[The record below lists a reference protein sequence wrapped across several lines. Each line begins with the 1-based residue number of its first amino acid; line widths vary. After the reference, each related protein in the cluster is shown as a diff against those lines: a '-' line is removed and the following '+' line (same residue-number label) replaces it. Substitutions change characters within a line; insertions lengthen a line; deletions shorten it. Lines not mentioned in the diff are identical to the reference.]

1 MKSLQLF
8 LILLAMSS
16 STYVAASADHEHND
30 NDHAAHANEKHTD
43 DHSDK
48 KAAKHDDDH
57 DDHGK
62 DEHDHDDDHNK
73 EADHDDHDKDEDGHG
88 GHEEG
93 GHGEHEESGAVELNA
108 AQMQT
113 AGIKVEALQPQSI
126 SASIQAA
133 GEVML
138 NAYRTVQVTPRIAG
152 QVLARHARLGD
163 EVKKGQP
170 LVTLSSVEMAEAQGQ
185 LHVTYREWLRV
196 KKLGKKVVSARRYTE
211 AKVNWDQAHA
221 RALAYGMSE
230 AEIQDML
237 NKNRI
242 ADGKFQLIAQQAGRV
257 LHDNFIVGQRV
268 EPGYELMTVAD
279 ESIMWVEARLT
290 PNDASSIH
298 PGNAAR
304 VISGKFNLKAKVSQ
318 INHALD
324 ESTRTLAVRLEVEN
338 PNDILHPGMF
348 INSRIQSSETHN
360 ALVLPEAAVLRSPDG
375 DWQVMVEQ
383 DEAGEFKPVEV
394 ELVQIINEQAVIDGI
409 EPGTRVVT
417 QGAFFVQSE
426 LAKSG
431 FEIHNH

>member
-16 STYVAASADHEHND
+16 STYVAASADHND
-30 NDHAAHANEKHTD
+30 NDHAAHADEKHAD
-43 DHSDK
+43 DHSAK
-48 KAAKHDDDH
+48 KEAKHDDDH
-57 DDHGK
+57 DEHGGEDNH
-62 DEHDHDDDHNK
+62 DEG
-73 EADHDDHDKDEDGHG
+73 EEGHG
-88 GHEEG
+88 GHD
-93 GHGEHEESGAVELNA
+93 EHEESGAVDLTA
-108 AQMQT
+108 AQMQI
-113 AGIKVEALQPQSI
+113 AGIEVETLQLQNI

-185 LHVTYREWLRV
+185 LHVTYREWQRV

-230 AEIQDML
+230 AEIKDML

-257 LHDNFIVGQRV
+257 LHDKFIVGQRV

-279 ESIMWVEARLT
+279 ESLMWVEAKLT
-290 PNDASSIH
+290 PNDSMLVKA
-298 PGNAAR
+298 GNSAR
-304 VISGKFNLKAKVSQ
+304 VIIGSYNLAAKVSQ
-318 INHALD
+318 LNHALD
-324 ESTRTLAVRLEVEN
+324 EVTRTLAVRLEVKN
-338 PNDILHPGMF
+338 SDDLLHPGMF
-348 INSRIQSSETHN
+348 VNTHIQSSQSSW

-383 DEAGEFKPVEV
+383 DEAGEFKPQEI
-394 ELVQIINEQAVIDGI
+394 ELIQLIDGNAVIEGLKA
-409 EPGTRVVT
+409 GSRVVVK
-417 QGAFFVQSE
+417 GAFFVMSE
-426 LAKSG
+426 LAKAG
-431 FEIHNH
+431 FEVHNH

>member
-16 STYVAASADHEHND
+16 STYVAASADHND
-30 NDHAAHANEKHTD
+30 NDHAAHADEKHAD
-43 DHSDK
+43 DHSAK
-48 KAAKHDDDH
+48 KEDKHDDDH
-57 DDHGK
+57 DEHGK
-62 DEHDHDDDHNK
+62 DDHGDHNE
-73 EADHDDHDKDEDGHG
+73 EAAHDDHDEGEG
-88 GHEEG
+88 GHG
-93 GHGEHEESGAVELNA
+93 GHGEHEEEGGAVDLSAE
-108 AQMQT
+108 QMQT
-113 AGIKVEALQPQSI
+113 AGIEVETLQLQNI

-185 LHVTYREWLRV
+185 LHVTYREWQRV

-230 AEIQDML
+230 AEIKDML

-257 LHDNFIVGQRV
+257 LHDKFIVGQRV

-279 ESIMWVEARLT
+279 ESVMWVEARLT
-290 PNDASSIH
+290 PNDASTIH

-304 VISGKFNLKAKVSQ
+304 VILGKMNLQAKVSQ

-338 PNDILHPGMF
+338 PDDILHPGMF
-348 INSRIQSSETHN
+348 INSRIQSSEMHN
-360 ALVLPEAAVLRSPDG
+360 ALVVPEAAVLRSPDG

-383 DEAGEFKPVEV
+383 EEAGEFKPVEI
-394 ELVQIINEQAVIDGI
+394 ELVQIINGQAVIDGI
-409 EPGTRVVT
+409 KPGTRVVT